1 MQVCTDEPTSIVLIW
16 KLGRKLNKRGPIFS
30 RDVKIPRERER
41 QVDTSAAYQ
50 NGPVGPTWPRKSLSL
65 KFFPLVRKSN
75 ICGTTHVSLLRR
87 GLWLYH
93 MGVHIFVFLR
103 TYIIQ
108 STPRAAITTYS
119 GLVVNFL
126 SLKNRI

>member
-65 KFFPLVRKSN
+65 KFFPLVRKVIYVGLHTSVYSD
-75 ICGTTHVSLLRR
+75 GVYGFTTWESISLSFYVRISFSQHHELRSQ
-87 GLWLYH
+87 
-93 MGVHIFVFLR
+93 HI
-103 TYIIQ
+103 
-108 STPRAAITTYS
+108 
-119 GLVVNFL
+119 VV
-126 SLKNRI
+126 